1 MVQHILQALPQQEIL
16 ISVQRSERCIHS
28 FTTFFQPSKIF
39 RLIIQ
44 ERIVRKNCV
53 SVRNSLYC
61 FIDKYGAVIN
71 MKDDTKA
78 TVYID
83 ALTDEIY
90 IERYNRYYTAYKL
103 GERKRSSAE
112 VTENRKEYNELLD
125 SCRRSTVDN
134 L

>member
-1 MVQHILQALPQQEIL
+1 M
-16 ISVQRSERCIHS
+16 
-28 FTTFFQPSKIF
+28 
-39 RLIIQ
+39 
-44 ERIVRKNCV
+44 
-53 SVRNSLYC
+53 YC
-61 FIDKYGAVIN
+61 FIDKYGVVIN
-71 MKDDTKA
+71 MKDGTKA

-83 ALTDEIY
+83 AFTDEIY

-112 VTENRKEYNELLD
+112 VTENRKDHNELLD